1 MIARFRDTY
10 KNEVTGKL
18 QEEFAYG
25 NRMQIPGLE
34 KIHLS
39 LCLDQRQDHGRD
51 TLQSLADELS
61 DIAGQRTVLTK
72 AKKSVANFKLREGM
86 EIGAKVTLRGA
97 NMYEFL
103 ERLVCIALPRIRD
116 FRGVNPDG
124 FDGRGNYNLG
134 IEDQTIFPEVNPDK
148 TKKIQGFNITI
159 VTSANTDAEA
169 RALLKHFGMPYAVKN
184 A

>member
-1 MIARFRDTY
+1 M
-10 KNEVTGKL
+10 
-18 QEEFAYG
+18 
-25 NRMQIPGLE
+25 
-34 KIHLS
+34 
-39 LCLDQRQDHGRD
+39 
-51 TLQSLADELS
+51 
-61 DIAGQRTVLTK
+61 
-72 AKKSVANFKLREGM
+72 ANFKLREGM
-86 EIGAKVTLRGA
+86 DIGAKVTLRGA
-97 NMYEFL
+97 VMYEFL

-169 RALLKHFGMPYAVKN
+169 RALLKHFGMPYAKKN